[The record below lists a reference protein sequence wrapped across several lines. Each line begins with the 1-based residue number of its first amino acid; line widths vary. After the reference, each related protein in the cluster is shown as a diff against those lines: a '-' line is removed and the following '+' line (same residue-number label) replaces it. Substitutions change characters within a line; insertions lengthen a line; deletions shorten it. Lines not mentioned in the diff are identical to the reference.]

1 MQRHSF
7 IEMTKL
13 SNVEGRISYITSE
26 KKQEFLYATY
36 DTEDSSFWGELA
48 KCCQAEF
55 KKNGTNGKCI
65 EAREL
70 VIALPEEFIN
80 IKPDEL
86 LEFFVERFREKYDVP
101 CVAALHHNKR
111 KTNLHIHL
119 IFSERRLLD
128 EPVIKTATRKLF
140 YDESGKHVRTKKE
153 ILDEDG
159 KVRRG
164 CRIIK
169 KGEVYERILFDKKD
183 IRFKQKGFLNEV
195 KVYLTDQINRL
206 VKTSEEK
213 LKVFDRNSAYLPMK
227 KIGKNNP
234 LEEEIIKDNEARTRW
249 NETVDQ
255 AVIAEV
261 PELEII
267 RVKQE
272 HITTPIKESIEKDGY
287 RPWRFRNIVLMAVR
301 KLEEVIER
309 VVSAARAMKERID
322 RLMERMERSRE
333 KNSAIKTDTDPII
346 DNVTHPKEENTQE
359 KAYQNDNKPDGL
371 SNSHTELSKPIISTT
386 ADSNSRSYADVD
398 DADSDKDRNGEESHP
413 EAYKQSRNEYDREKE
428 FYEKELYKNKED
440 KEKEKEMLSTSVQ
453 TDIKDEEITDTTIV
467 NTVFAT
473 HAPKQES
480 DRELDYNTIV
490 QTPETPIISVR
501 EEPLITLLALPPIPV
516 KPILSY
522 DYTEMYYL
530 NEQLKQQQDSIF
542 SLQKERNA
550 KEIERDDLG
559 RFNVI
564 KKNKL
569 IGEIDDLEKQ
579 IAKKKRELSSALKQH
594 GFETATEFMKVFREL
609 KGQVD
614 GYNRKATEWNEQ
626 KRQIEAL
633 NQRIVSGEMPIE
645 SAMQFVGERGYAA
658 KTVQIKVSELPE
670 DVSIRARI
678 ARSRQRADEH
688 NRSRQQRD
696 RDRSSR
702 RAR

>member
-48 KCCQAEF
+48 KCCQTEF

-86 LEFFVERFREKYDVP
+86 LKFLMEKFREKYDVP

-128 EPVIKTATRKLF
+128 EPVIKTATRNMF

-153 ILDEDG
+153 ILDGDG

-183 IRFKQKGFLNEV
+183 VRFKQKGFLNEV
-195 KVYLTDQINRL
+195 KVYLTDQINML

-234 LEEEIIKDNEARTRW
+234 LEEEIKKDNEARTRW

-309 VVSAARAMKERID
+309 VVSAAKAIKERID

-333 KNSAIKTDTDPII
+333 KNSAIKIDVSPKI

-359 KAYQNDNKPDGL
+359 KAYQNEHKPDGL
-371 SNSHTELSKPIISTT
+371 SNSHMEPSGTFSKANNSDSTFH
-386 ADSNSRSYADVD
+386 ADVD
-398 DADSDKDRNGEESHP
+398 GTDSYKDRNGEEFRP

-428 FYEKELYKNKED
+428 IYKKELYADKGDKT
-440 KEKEKEMLSTSVQ
+440 KEKEILSTSAQ

-473 HAPKQES
+473 HAPKQEP

-490 QTPETPIISVR
+490 QTPETPIISER
-501 EEPLITLLALPPIPV
+501 EEPVITLLALPPIPV

-522 DYTEMYYL
+522 DYTEMYHL

-569 IGEIDDLEKQ
+569 TGEIDNLEKQ
-579 IAKKKRELSSALKQH
+579 IAKEKRELSSVLKQH
-594 GFETATEFMKVFREL
+594 GFETASEFMKAFHEL

-633 NQRIVSGEMPIE
+633 NQRIVSGEMSIE
-645 SAMQFVGERGYAA
+645 SAIQFMGERGYMA
-658 KTVQIKVSELPE
+658 KTVQMKVSELPE
-670 DVSIRARI
+670 EISIRAGI

-702 RAR
+702 GAR

>member
-36 DTEDSSFWGELA
+36 DTEDSSFWGELVE
-48 KCCQAEF
+48 CCQTEF

-128 EPVIKTATRKLF
+128 EPVIKTATRNMF

-159 KVRRG
+159 KIRRG
-164 CRIIK
+164 CKVIK
-169 KGEVYERILFDKKD
+169 KGEVYEWILFDKKD
-183 IRFKQKGFLNEV
+183 VSFKQKGFLNEV
-195 KVYLTDQINRL
+195 KVYLTDQINML
-206 VKTSEEK
+206 VKTSDEK

-234 LEEEIIKDNEARTRW
+234 LEEEIKKDNETRTRW

-272 HITTPIKESIEKDGY
+272 HITAPIKESIEKDGY
-287 RPWRFRNIVLMAVR
+287 RPWRFRNIVLIAVR
-301 KLEEVIER
+301 KLEEVIDR
-309 VVSAARAMKERID
+309 VVSAAKAMKERID

-333 KNSAIKTDTDPII
+333 KNLAINPDVSPKI
-346 DNVTHPKEENTQE
+346 DNATHPKEENVYE
-359 KAYQNDNKPDGL
+359 RAYQNDNEPHGL
-371 SNSHTELSKPIISTT
+371 
-386 ADSNSRSYADVD
+386 ADSHIETSGTFSKTINS
-398 DADSDKDRNGEESHP
+398 DSTFHVGIDGTDSSKNRNGEPSHR
-413 EAYKQSRNEYDREKE
+413 AFYQQSRNEYDREKE
-428 FYEKELYKNKED
+428 AYEKELYADKGN
-440 KEKEKEMLSTSVQ
+440 KEKEKEILSTSAQ
-453 TDIKDEEITDTTIV
+453 TDIKDEKITDTTIV

-473 HAPKQES
+473 HAPKQEP

-490 QTPETPIISVR
+490 QTPETPIISER
-501 EEPLITLLALPPIPV
+501 EEPVITLLALPPVPV

-522 DYTEMYYL
+522 VYTEMYHL

-569 IGEIDDLEKQ
+569 TGEIDNLEKQ
-579 IAKKKRELSSALKQH
+579 IAREKRELSSVLKQH
-594 GFETATEFMKVFREL
+594 GFETASEFMKAFHEL

-626 KRQIEAL
+626 KRKIEAL
-633 NQRIVSGEMPIE
+633 NQRIVSGEMSLD
-645 SAMQFVGERGYAA
+645 SAIQFMGERGYIA
-658 KTVQIKVSELPE
+658 KTVQMKVSELQE
-670 DVSIRARI
+670 EVSIRAGI
-678 ARSRQRADEH
+678 AKSRQRADEH

-696 RDRSSR
+696 RSSR
-702 RAR
+702 GAR

>member
-26 KKQEFLYATY
+26 KKQEYLYATY

-86 LEFFVERFREKYDVP
+86 LEFFVEKFREKYDVP

-128 EPVIKTATRKLF
+128 DPVIKTATRNMF
-140 YDESGKHVRTKKE
+140 YDETGKHVRTKKE
-153 ILDEDG
+153 ILDEAG

-183 IRFKQKGFLNEV
+183 IRFKQKDFLNEA
-195 KVYLTDQINRL
+195 KIYLTDQINML
-206 VKTSEEK
+206 VKTSDEK
-213 LKVFDRNSAYLPMK
+213 LKVFDRSNAYLPMK

-234 LEEEIIKDNEARTRW
+234 LEEEIKKDNEARTRW
-249 NETVDQ
+249 NQTVDQ

-272 HITTPIKESIEKDGY
+272 HITAPIKESIEKDGY

-322 RLMERMERSRE
+322 RLMERMEQSRE
-333 KNSAIKTDTDPII
+333 KNSAINADVSSKI
-346 DNVTHPKEENTQE
+346 DNATHPKEENFYE
-359 KAYQNDNKPDGL
+359 RAYQNDNEPHGL
-371 SNSHTELSKPIISTT
+371 
-386 ADSNSRSYADVD
+386 ADSHIEASGTFSKSINSDSTFHVGVD
-398 DADSDKDRNGEESHP
+398 GTDSSKDCNGEPSHR
-413 EAYKQSRNEYDREKE
+413 AIYQQSRNDYDREKE
-428 FYEKELYKNKED
+428 AYEKELYADKGN
-440 KEKEKEMLSTSVQ
+440 KEKEKEILSTSAQ
-453 TDIKDEEITDTTIV
+453 TDIKDEKITDTTIV

-473 HAPKQES
+473 HTPKQEP

-501 EEPLITLLALPPIPV
+501 EEYLITLLALPPIPV

-542 SLQKERNA
+542 SLQKERNTR
-550 KEIERDDLG
+550 EIERDDLG

-569 IGEIDDLEKQ
+569 TGEIDNLEKQ
-579 IAKKKRELSSALKQH
+579 IAKEKRELSSVLKQH
-594 GFETATEFMKVFREL
+594 GFETASEFMKIFREL
-609 KGQVD
+609 KGGWIQPESDRVE
-614 GYNRKATEWNEQ
+614 RTK
-626 KRQIEAL
+626 EAD
-633 NQRIVSGEMPIE
+633 RSIE
-645 SAMQFVGERGYAA
+645 SADCLRR
-658 KTVQIKVSELPE
+658 
-670 DVSIRARI
+670 DVA
-678 ARSRQRADEH
+678 
-688 NRSRQQRD
+688 
-696 RDRSSR
+696 
-702 RAR
+702 